1 MRPPEPPERPLVTLY
16 GKAGCCLCEE
26 ALAEV
31 ERARSQVE
39 FDLRSVDVS
48 VDPVL
53 NRRYGERIPVVT
65 VDGDEAFELHV
76 SAEAL
81 CSLLGRVDA

>member
-1 MRPPEPPERPLVTLY
+1 MRSPEPPDRPLVTLY

-26 ALAEV
+26 ALGEV
-31 ERARSQVE
+31 EKARAQIDFE
-39 FDLRSVDVS
+39 LREVDVS

-53 NRRYGERIPVVT
+53 NRRYGERIPVVA

-76 SAEAL
+76 DAEAL
-81 CSLLGRVDA
+81 CSLLGRVGA